1 MQRTDNVIAL
11 SSVNFDASNPEHL
24 QALDARIQSFSHCAK
39 DLMVSDA
46 LIMLPILASTLLFVT
61 GTCSLLVQLG
71 LIVICAAFIYLSDMI
86 VKSNALHA
94 YLTDLLLKRNALH
107 TAFQQDLTLLAEI
120 YKRVILDNG
129 YQITQQEV
137 ILRLLKAIAP
147 YVETGLLW
155 TMDSDNKLDYPEE
168 FKKVLSSPPHRLP
181 FNREASVDMSSLA
194 RSVGVT
200 AIAFNYLLS
209 RPLQPVD
216 LSMYTTKQSIFNRS
230 CQLFYKTKADL
241 IQTLYPLQECK
252 PTL

>member
-1 MQRTDNVIAL
+1 MQRTDTVMAL
-11 SSVNFDASNPEHL
+11 TSVNFDASNPEHL
-24 QALDARIQSFSHCAK
+24 QALDARIQSFSQCAK
-39 DLMVSDA
+39 DLLAKDV
-46 LIMLPILASTLLFVT
+46 LISLPVLASTLLFVT
-61 GTCSLLVQLG
+61 GTCNLLVELG
-71 LIVICAAFIYLSDMI
+71 LLFLCAVGIVLSK
-86 VKSNALHA
+86 VLVQ
-94 YLTDLLLKRNALH
+94 RNALH

-147 YVETGLLW
+147 HVETGLLW
-155 TMDSDNKLDYPEE
+155 TMDSDNKLNYPEE
-168 FKKVLSSPPHRLP
+168 FKQVLSSPPHRLP

-194 RSVGVT
+194 RTVGVT
-200 AIAFNYLLS
+200 AIAYNYLLS